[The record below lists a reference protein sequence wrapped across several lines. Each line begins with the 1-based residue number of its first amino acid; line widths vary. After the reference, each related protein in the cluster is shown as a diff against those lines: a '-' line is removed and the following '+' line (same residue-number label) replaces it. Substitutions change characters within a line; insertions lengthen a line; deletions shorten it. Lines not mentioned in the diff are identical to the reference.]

1 MFEALREAV
10 PAEWRAAVDL
20 LLGVVAWIPA
30 WQAALID
37 TVWWPGGPTITM
49 VATRTF
55 VLLPALLLI
64 AAVWTTMTSI
74 YTLPF
79 RAGRGQY
86 LRMLALAWWDAGRT
100 VWLFWVGFARL
111 ALVLL
116 GWVWGAFRHGAALL
130 LHVIRSLLASPFTA
144 LDWTSRR
151 YFKPGVPWLA
161 FLLTLIWSAVEATI
175 FTFTLQPTLTEV
187 FYDLTGTA
195 ANPAVV
201 APVLFLFLFLLISGS
216 FASVQVLTEAIDG
229 RQIKQIVQMVVI
241 EFIVMLFEVFFL
253 YRELVDASVP
263 WIAQQTGGEVR
274 LGLVGTLSIACF
286 GWIGIRAMTW
296 FLFGRFGTPALLAIM
311 SRQTLTIGEEAPL
324 QPPARPATAWWTET
338 VQAFK
343 REHEWFHR
351 KGVELAELAALP
363 VLQVL
368 AAAIN
373 FLMVVVISQP
383 VFSLPFASLDEA
395 MAKLPLAAGASTRPQ
410 AARSASARA
419 AAEV

>member
-1 MFEALREAV
+1 MFETLLEVV
-10 PAEWRAAVDL
+10 PLEWRPAVEF
-20 LLGVVAWIPA
+20 LLGAVAWIPA
-30 WQAALID
+30 WQARLLQLI
-37 TVWWPGGPTITM
+37 WWPGGSAMTM
-49 VATRTF
+49 VATRTL
-55 VLLPALLLI
+55 VLLPALLFVTGI
-64 AAVWTTMTSI
+64 WTTMCSV

-86 LRMLALAWWDAGRT
+86 LRTLALAWWDAGRT
-100 VWLFWVGFARL
+100 VWLFWVGFGRL
-111 ALVLL
+111 GLVLL
-116 GWVWGAFRHGAALL
+116 GWIWSSIRHGAALV
-130 LHVIRSLLASPFTA
+130 LHVVRQLLASPFAA

-201 APVLFLFLFLLISGS
+201 APVLFLFLFLLVSGS
-216 FASVQVLTEAIDG
+216 FASVQVLSEAIEA
-229 RQIKQIVQMVVI
+229 RQVKQIIQMVVI
-241 EFIVMLFEVFFL
+241 EFIVMMFEVFFL

-274 LGLVGTLSIACF
+274 LGLVGTLAIACF

-296 FLFGRFGTPALLAIM
+296 FLFGRFGTPALLAIL
-311 SRQTLTIGEEAPL
+311 SRQTLTLGEDVAAE
-324 QPPARPATAWWTET
+324 PPPRAGTPWWTET
-338 VQAFK
+338 IQAFK
-343 REHEWFHR
+343 REHEWFR
-351 KGVELAELAALP
+351 SRGAELVELAALP

-373 FLMVVVISQP
+373 FFMVLVISQP
-383 VFSLPFASLDEA
+383 IFTLPFSSLEEA
-395 MAKLPLAAGASTRPQ
+395 MTRLPLQSAAPAASR
-410 AARSASARA
+410 ARSAART